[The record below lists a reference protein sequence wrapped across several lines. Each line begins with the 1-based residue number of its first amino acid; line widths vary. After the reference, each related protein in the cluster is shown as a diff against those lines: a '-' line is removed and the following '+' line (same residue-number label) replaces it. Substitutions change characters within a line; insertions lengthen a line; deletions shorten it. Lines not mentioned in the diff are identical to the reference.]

1 MGRGGPSLRLTTWGT
16 VAAWASLGHW
26 TGWQREPAMSDYAAM
41 FDSICG
47 IAEGL
52 QALSRERSLHDLA
65 AGMHCCMLRDSV

>member
-1 MGRGGPSLRLTTWGT
+1 
-16 VAAWASLGHW
+16 
-26 TGWQREPAMSDYAAM
+26 MSDYAAM